1 MRHALPFTG
10 VFIRTVR
17 SVPVVGAALVLA
29 GLVAGGWLLWPNGGT
44 EEDAGSSVAD
54 SVRDEA
60 RSVAEGADGLGS
72 VSAVPAEGTPVRR
85 DTFVLWVTAE
95 GETSARRAATV
106 SSEVQGPVEAVP
118 AEEGERV
125 ERGEL
130 LVLLDSAE
138 FHLDVKEARAAV
150 ENARARFRSMTLY
163 EEELADD
170 SLRRERREQARVRS
184 GLAEARVRLEK
195 QERRLAA
202 TRVRAPFS
210 GRVASLVVSAGDRVR
225 SGDSLLVVLDLSR
238 VRVDVRVLESELPAV
253 AEGRRVRARITAYA
267 NRTFEGRVV
276 SVNPQVDASS
286 NTARVTVS
294 LENPRARIVPGMH
307 ASVRIAGRL
316 HEDRTFVPREA
327 IVERDRREVVFV
339 FEPSESDPALGRAQW
354 RYVSTGLEN
363 DRYVEIV
370 PGEETEVVRPGEV
383 VLTSGHTTLAHD
395 ARVRLRNA
403 DSLDVA
409 GDGGR

>member
-1 MRHALPFTG
+1 MNER
-10 VFIRTVR
+10 
-17 SVPVVGAALVLA
+17 VVIAGAVLVLA
-29 GLVAGGWLLWPNGGT
+29 AAVVGGWLLWPGGGNGQG
-44 EEDAGSSVAD
+44 AGSSVVD
-54 SVRDEA
+54 RMREEA
-60 RSVAEGADGLGS
+60 RSVAEGADRLGS
-72 VSAVPAEGTPVRR
+72 VSAVPVTGTPVRR

-95 GETSARRAATV
+95 GETSARRSATV
-106 SSEVQGPVEAVP
+106 SAEVQGPVEAVP
-118 AEEGERV
+118 VEEGERV
-125 ERGEL
+125 EGGEL
-130 LVLLDSAE
+130 LVRLDSTV
-138 FHLDVKEARAAV
+138 FHLEVEEARAAV
-150 ENARARFRSMTLY
+150 EKARAEFRSMTLY
-163 EEELADD
+163 DEELADE

-184 GLAEARVRLEK
+184 GLAEARIRLKK

-202 TRVRAPFS
+202 TRVRAPFA
-210 GRVASLVVSAGDRVR
+210 GRVASLAVSPGDRVR
-225 SGDSLLVVLDLSR
+225 SGDSVLAVLDLSR
-238 VRVDVRVLESELPAV
+238 TRVDVRVLESELPAV
-253 AEGRRVRARITAYA
+253 AEGRRVRARLTAYP

-339 FEPSESDPALGRAQW
+339 FQPSESDPALGRARW

-370 PGEETEVVRPGEV
+370 PGEETEAVRPGEI

-403 DSLDVA
+403 DSPDVT
-409 GDGGR
+409 GEGGR